1 MPPPHL
7 TDMQRHFFSLY
18 RRILRVHEKKLPFE
32 MRVLGNLF
40 VKEEFKKTLKA
51 KPMYW
56 PRFINEWEAYYD
68 DLAKDLHVGKDLSE
82 EDKEAMN
89 DGQREQLV
97 NLEKEAKHIFDKENK
112 V

>member
-1 MPPPHL
+1 M
-7 TDMQRHFFSLY
+7 
-18 RRILRVHEKKLPFE
+18 
-32 MRVLGNLF
+32 
-40 VKEEFKKTLKA
+40 
-51 KPMYW
+51 
-56 PRFINEWEAYYD
+56 
-68 DLAKDLHVGKDLSE
+68 SE

>member
-1 MPPPHL
+1 
-7 TDMQRHFFSLY
+7 
-18 RRILRVHEKKLPFE
+18 
-32 MRVLGNLF
+32 
-40 VKEEFKKTLKA
+40 
-51 KPMYW
+51 MYW

-68 DLAKDLHVGKDLSE
+68 DLAKDLHVGTAIWIQEQVGKDLSE

-97 NLEKEAKHIFDKENK
+97 NLEKEAKHIFDKENI

>member
-1 MPPPHL
+1 
-7 TDMQRHFFSLY
+7 
-18 RRILRVHEKKLPFE
+18 
-32 MRVLGNLF
+32 
-40 VKEEFKKTLKA
+40 
-51 KPMYW
+51 MYW

-68 DLAKDLHVGKDLSE
+68 DLAKDLHVGTAIWIQKQVGKDLSE